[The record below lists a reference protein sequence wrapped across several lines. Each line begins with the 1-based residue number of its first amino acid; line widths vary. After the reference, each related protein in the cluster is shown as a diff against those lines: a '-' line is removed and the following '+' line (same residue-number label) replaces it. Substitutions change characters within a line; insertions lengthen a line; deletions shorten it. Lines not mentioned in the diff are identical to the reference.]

1 MFDHLEKYFKALK
14 NNVPARGYFP
24 EPTKRILV
32 AHPQN
37 LKTGEGFGWPHGLK
51 FCTGARYLGGY
62 TGDDKTKGGWLK
74 ERMEKWEIDIRA
86 LIKMAYKYPQE
97 SCATMTRGVQL

>member
-1 MFDHLEKYFKALK
+1 MVAYWIGILPLIKILKSKYPDVTQPWQADEDGALGMFDHLEKYFKALK

-37 LKTGEGFGWPHGLK
+37 LKTGEGFG
-51 FCTGARYLGGY
+51 
-62 TGDDKTKGGWLK
+62 
-74 ERMEKWEIDIRA
+74 
-86 LIKMAYKYPQE
+86 
-97 SCATMTRGVQL
+97 